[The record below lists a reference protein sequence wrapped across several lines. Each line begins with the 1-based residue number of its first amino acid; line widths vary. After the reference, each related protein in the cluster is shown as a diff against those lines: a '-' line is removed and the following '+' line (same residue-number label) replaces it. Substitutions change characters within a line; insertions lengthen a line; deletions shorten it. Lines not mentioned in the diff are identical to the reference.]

1 MVKNMVVGG
10 DDGDIVEILAEPMN
24 KVVVGNVAKV
34 IGKGDSRKIVEV
46 LEEVMVVDLVEVMA
60 EVMVVDLVEVLK
72 EVITTR

>member
-10 DDGDIVEILAEPMN
+10 DDGDIVEILAEQMN